1 MDEREP
7 LQRLVLGEVFL
18 LESGAPVPAAD
29 VTVYDISDVRSAP
42 RDGEALTEKD
52 LGWIQT
58 GLSLGSSRTDADGG
72 FGVTFTERAEIT
84 ERDLVVVVTARRETA
99 GAATRLLYLSPHGRR
114 SVAIREEFAIGV
126 PATLV
131 AASAGIPGEAMRKA
145 AASAYTATAA
155 NRSAVRN
162 TLRGAVE
169 TRRAA
174 VEDSR
179 NKVREALARRAM
191 QRFTRADGQIAE
203 NYVAPESSV
212 ATVQKTAMRKFLTRT
227 GSIRMEAVIDPDQA
241 GRDVLV
247 DAAGAAVA
255 GLTSNQIRDVL
266 YSRSRH
272 PMGSDW
278 AFHDALSLD
287 CRKRRLLKS
296 FGSAGALGPG
306 DGGGGTPAAPV
317 DPATKDDVKRHL
329 TELLNEIR
337 RAGSDATQNEAAGTL
352 AGINGFVHGL
362 DIQGG
367 AADQTAIF
375 DFETLNFAFDHVW
388 QDIFDPW
395 WSTILA
401 DRLVESG
408 KYASLQAAPVNGDGD
423 GGRPKRG
430 LLDELAFQT
439 DNIRAAAM
447 AEFGADAAPTVTY
460 SVLGGVMDGL
470 SSVAGTIGDAA
481 GAVYGVVTG
490 SDGGSVRVRDH
501 RDRDQGRDRGRVRDH
516 RTRGHTRER
525 GRRMK
530 VLNAYL
536 KALDEVIAA
545 DYPFTV
551 FGADDSGRAINY
563 GQIVK
568 YRQHWEPKSYQA
580 GELVKTLPLAPQQ
593 KISFSSRRTIQRS
606 YNEKRAEASENTYN
620 SSDSAT
626 TRDVAKIVNNAKME
640 TSYTLENKANASVPG
655 VGGGESTSTFQTN
668 FGLQSSRTKETFR
681 EQVRKESESFKNS
694 TSVNVETT
702 KSEEFVDEEK
712 SEIQNPNDEIAFTC
726 LFYELQRRFEV
737 SEKLHKLTPVIL
749 VAEEVWKPSEITPER
764 IGRFDWIIRR
774 VLLDDSYAE
783 ALDIVSEG
791 GLVAQQ
797 AGLADL
803 EDFMEEQF
811 DVVDTLR
818 KQLDRGGPVVTDR
831 RRRRSRSLIEIGLEI
846 VGLGGGRPD
855 TPTNSLLDEEEKE
868 HNETEDELRRQEG
881 LLAQAVERF
890 NEAFT
895 EFARQVIQVK
905 KLQLHIKQNIIYYL
919 QAIWD
924 HEDRHQMLMRL
935 RNTQVPVIKGGVIYS
950 VDGTEPHEEPP
961 HWKKPIRIVA
971 RARNFEVTDDTVDLA
986 EVADLSRHLGFFGNY
1001 RIFPLTEMNPVSEIL
1016 AVPFLSGRAGIH
1028 DPDPASNITVGDLER
1043 YAECLRETLDPAAF
1057 QADLPKLL
1065 GTLERRLDNARRD
1078 SEEIVIPTGSLF
1090 IELLPGAHSAMEQFK
1105 RQHRAVDVADAV
1117 ADVITKRLEHLR
1129 VAARIASDKLADPTT
1144 EKVIVAD
1151 PDTVVLGDL

>member
-1 MDEREP
+1 MEEREP
-7 LQRLVLGEVFL
+7 PERLVLGKVFL
-18 LESGAPVPAAD
+18 LETGAPIPAAD
-29 VTVYDISDVRSAP
+29 VTVYDISDVRNAP
-42 RDGEALTEKD
+42 RVCEALTEKD
-52 LGWIQT
+52 LDWIRT
-58 GLSLGSSRTDADGG
+58 GLSLGSSQTDVDGS
-72 FGVTFTERAEIT
+72 FDVTFTERAEIT

-99 GAATRLLYLSPHGRR
+99 GAVTRLLYLSPHGRR

-126 PATLV
+126 PAALV
-131 AASAGIPGEAMRKA
+131 AASAGDPGEAMRKA
-145 AASAYTATAA
+145 AASAYSAAAA

-162 TLRGAVE
+162 TLRGSVE
-169 TRRAA
+169 TRRA
-174 VEDSR
+174 VIEESR
-179 NKVREALARRAM
+179 NKVREALADRARG
-191 QRFTRADGQIAE
+191 RFTRGGGRVAE
-203 NYVAPESSV
+203 NYIAADSSV
-212 ATVQKTAMRKFLTRT
+212 AAVQKTAMRKVLTRT
-227 GSIRMEAVIDPDQA
+227 GSIRMEAVIDPDDA
-241 GRDVLV
+241 GRDLLV
-247 DAAGAAVA
+247 DAAGAAVT
-255 GLTSNQIRDVL
+255 GLTSSQIRHVL
-266 YSRSRH
+266 YHRTRH

-278 AFHDALSLD
+278 AFYDALSLD

-296 FGSAGALGPG
+296 FAAS
-306 DGGGGTPAAPV
+306 DGGGAGGGGGGVPAAPAA
-317 DPATKDDVKRHL
+317 PATTDDVKRHL
-329 TELLNEIR
+329 TELLDQIR
-337 RAGSDATQNEAAGTL
+337 QAGADATQNEAAGTL

-367 AADQTAIF
+367 AADQAAIF

-408 KYASLQAAPVNGDGD
+408 KFASFQAAPVNG
-423 GGRPKRG
+423 GGGGGGPQRG
-430 LLDELAFQT
+430 ILEELAFQT

-470 SSVAGTIGDAA
+470 ASVAGALGDAA
-481 GAVYGVVTG
+481 GTVVDAVTG
-490 SDGGSVRVRDH
+490 SGGGRGPVRGRDH
-501 RDRDQGRDRGRVRDH
+501 RDRDRGRVRDH
-516 RTRGHTRER
+516 RTRGHQRER

-536 KALDEVIAA
+536 KTLDEVIAA

-568 YRQHWEPKSYQA
+568 YRQHWEPQSYQA

-626 TRDVAKIVNNAKME
+626 ARDVAKIVNSAKME
-640 TSYTLENKANASVPG
+640 TSYTLENKANASAPG
-655 VGGGESTSTFQTN
+655 VGGAESTSTFQTN

-694 TSVNVETT
+694 ASVHVETSE
-702 KSEEFVDEEK
+702 SEELVDEEK

-783 ALDIVSEG
+783 ALDIVSAG

-803 EDFMEEQF
+803 EDLMEEQF

-818 KQLDRGGPVVTDR
+818 KQLDRGGLVVTDR

-855 TPTNSLLDEEEKE
+855 TPTGSLLDEEEQE
-868 HNETEDELRRQEG
+868 RNETEDELRRQEG
-881 LLAQAVERF
+881 LLAQAVDRF

-935 RNTQVPVIKGGVIYS
+935 RNTQVPVIKGEVVYS
-950 VDGTEPHEEPP
+950 VEGTETHEEPP
-961 HWKKPIRIVA
+961 HWTKPIRIIA
-971 RARNFEVTDDTVDLA
+971 RARNFEVTDDTIDLA

-1001 RIFPLTEMNPVSEIL
+1001 RIFPLTELNPVSEIL

-1028 DPDPASNITVGDLER
+1028 DPDPAANVTVGDLER
-1043 YAECLRETLDPAAF
+1043 YANCLRETLDPPAF
-1057 QADLPKLL
+1057 QAELPKLL
-1065 GTLERRLDNARRD
+1065 GTLKRRLDNARPD

-1090 IELLPGAHSAMEQFK
+1090 IELLPGAHSAMEHFK

-1117 ADVITKRLEHLR
+1117 TDVITKRLEHLR

-1151 PDTVVLGDL
+1151 PATVDLGDL